1 MHLALTVVLWA
12 SAIALAIPACVLM
25 IEAFAAVGGRR
36 RSALAV
42 TQAPTQQAPTQQRP
56 MGHKPIAATVLIPA
70 HDEAH
75 GIADTV
81 AHVLAR
87 VASAASARPGDRWR
101 VIVIADNCT
110 DSTAELARA
119 AGAEV
124 LERRLASERGKA
136 FALAHGVRA
145 LDGDPPDVVVV
156 VDADCR
162 LEAGVLETIAPM
174 AVAQGRPAQALYLLT
189 LPPSPGVRDRIS
201 AFAFLFK
208 NQVRALGLSALSL
221 PCHLTGTGMAFP
233 WSALRRVPLAS
244 SSIVEDLE
252 YGLKL
257 AMAGA
262 PPVLCGDARIWSQL
276 PQQASAATSQRRR
289 WEHGFL
295 STMLE
300 LAPRVIAS
308 GLRRGDVGLCALG
321 LDLLVPPLSLFAM
334 LLGATTA
341 IALVLASLGVASP
354 APALFL
360 LLLAA
365 GCALAVLAAWSQ
377 FGRALIPLATLLG
390 APLYVLWKIPIYVS
404 FLFRRERRWV
414 RTERDQEAPP
424 NGR

>member
-1 MHLALTVVLWA
+1 MHVVLTVVLWA
-12 SAIALAIPACVLM
+12 SAILLAVPACVLM
-25 IEAFAAVGGRR
+25 VEAVAALAARR
-36 RSALAV
+36 RTSTDVAQMQPISAS
-42 TQAPTQQAPTQQRP
+42 
-56 MGHKPIAATVLIPA
+56 VLIPA
-70 HDEAH
+70 HDEAQN
-75 GIADTV
+75 IAETV
-81 AHVLAR
+81 THVSSMIAGAIR
-87 VASAASARPGDRWR
+87 TRQGDRWR
-101 VIVIADNCT
+101 LIVIADNCT
-110 DSTAELARA
+110 DDTAALARA

-124 LERRLASERGKA
+124 LERRSDSERGKA

-145 LDGDPPDVVVV
+145 LEAAPPDVVVV

-162 LEAGVLETIAPM
+162 LEPGALETIASI
-174 AVAQGRPAQALYLLT
+174 AVAQNRPAQALYLLT

-208 NQVRALGLSALSL
+208 NQVRALGLSTLSL

-233 WSALRRVPLAS
+233 WPALRRVPLAS

-262 PPVLCGDARIWSQL
+262 PSILCGDARIWSQL
-276 PQQASAATSQRRR
+276 PQQEAAATSQRRR

-295 STMLE
+295 STMLA
-300 LAPRVIAS
+300 LAPKVIAT
-308 GLRRGDVGLCALG
+308 GLRRGNAGLCALG

-341 IALVLASLGVASP
+341 LALLLAFLGLASPGP
-354 APALFL
+354 AAFL
-360 LLLAA
+360 VLLAA
-365 GCALAVLAAWSQ
+365 GCSLAVLGAWARFARS
-377 FGRALIPLATLLG
+377 LIPLGTLLG

-414 RTERDQEAPP
+414 RTERDQEVPP